1 MRISDWI
8 SDVCS
13 SDLAAPAECRE
24 EGLARQLAALLAAG
38 GTAMVVG
45 PAGSLRGALAV
56 RAVTDAG
63 EVPLCISGPR
73 LAAEPDAARRLRLAS
88 REATL
93 TGRVLLML
101 DTDLLAEI
109 PAVFAVLDAH
119 GGPLILTGT
128 TPAAL
133 GDRTSAVLE
142 VAQSATLAVAA
153 IVRGIFVEAGRHRA

>member
-1 MRISDWI
+1 MRISDWS

-13 SDLAAPAECRE
+13 SDLAAPAECLE

-63 EVPLCISGPR
+63 EVPLCLSGPR
-73 LAAEPDAARRLRLAS
+73 LAAEPDAARRLPPAP

-93 TGRVLLML
+93 TGPCLLII
-101 DTDLLAEI
+101 DKDLPDMIQPALAYLAAPGGTHI
-109 PAVFAVLDAH
+109 PTA
-119 GGPLILTGT
+119 T
-128 TPAAL
+128 TP
-133 GDRTSAVLE
+133 
-142 VAQSATLAVAA
+142 
-153 IVRGIFVEAGRHRA
+153 